1 METVGIIAEYNPFH
15 NGHAY
20 HMHKSK
26 ELTGADFVIVVMS
39 GDFVQRGAPSIFDK
53 YTRTKMALC
62 CGADLVLELPVRY
75 ATGSAEYFA
84 AGAVSL
90 LHNLGVVD
98 ALCFGGESN
107 QLSLFTKISEIL
119 FNEPDFYSDRLREHL
134 SCGLSYP
141 TARAKALLDYCQQDN
156 ASGFFCDTQ
165 NLTTFLASP
174 NNILGIEYCKALHRL
189 SSSIEPVVLQRV
201 ESDYHQKTLSEQFS
215 SATAIRRHLADQD
228 LHSIKNQLPP
238 EAFSLLKEA
247 VRTNRLSTLEDYSL
261 LLKYKLMCET
271 PDSLTQYQD
280 MSVELANR
288 IYSKLNQF
296 ESIPQFIQE
305 LKTKEV
311 TYTRISRALLHVL
324 LNIQSFSLAE
334 DSQDIAPYARIL
346 GFRKDSAPLLGQI
359 KKTSCIP
366 MISKL
371 ADRKKI
377 LSGDGLAMLEEDLWC
392 ANLYESVLSHNAP
405 LNFTNEIAKPI
416 VIC

>member
-1 METVGIIAEYNPFH
+1 MKTVGIIAEYNPFH

-20 HMHKSK
+20 HIHKSR
-26 ELTGADFVIVVMS
+26 ELTGADFVIIAMS

-53 YTRTKMALC
+53 YTRTKMALS

-90 LHNLGVVD
+90 LHNLGVAD
-98 ALCFGGESN
+98 ALCFGGESD
-107 QLSLFTKISEIL
+107 QLSFFTKISEVL
-119 FNEPDFYSDRLREHL
+119 FNEPEFYSDRLRRHL

-141 TARAKALLDYCQQDN
+141 TARAKALLDYCQQTDE
-156 ASGFFCDTQ
+156 SGFFCDAQ
-165 NLTTFLASP
+165 NLTAFLASP

-189 SSSIEPVVLQRV
+189 SSSIKPVVLQRV
-201 ESDYHQKTLSEQFS
+201 ESDYHQETLSEQFS

-346 GFRKDSAPLLGQI
+346 GFRKDSASLLGQI
-359 KKTSCIP
+359 KKKSCIP
-366 MISKL
+366 LISKL
-371 ADRKKI
+371 ADRQKL
-377 LSGDGLAMLEEDLWC
+377 LSGDGLAMLEEDIWC
-392 ANLYESVLSHNAP
+392 ANLYESVVASHSP
-405 LNFTNEIAKPI
+405 EGYQHEITKPI

>member
-1 METVGIIAEYNPFH
+1 MKTVGVIAEYNPFH

-39 GDFVQRGAPSIFDK
+39 GDFVQRGTPSIFDK

-75 ATGSAEYFA
+75 AVGSAEYFA
-84 AGAVSL
+84 TGAVSL

-107 QLSLFTKISEIL
+107 QLSFFTKLSEIL
-119 FNEPDFYSDRLREHL
+119 INEPEFYSDRLRNHL

-141 TARAKALLDYCQQDN
+141 TARAKSLLDYCQQDN
-156 ASGFFCDTQ
+156 ASGFFCDAK
-165 NLTTFLASP
+165 NLSAFLASP

-201 ESDYHQKTLSEQFS
+201 ESDYHQETLSKQFS
-215 SATAIRRHLADQD
+215 SATAIRRHLADND

-247 VRTNRLSTLEDYSL
+247 VRTNRLSTLENYSL
-261 LLKYKLMCET
+261 LLKYKLMCEM
-271 PDSLTQYQD
+271 PESLTQYQD
-280 MSVELANR
+280 MSAELANR

-296 ESIPQFIQE
+296 KSIPQFIQE
-305 LKTKEV
+305 LKTKEI

-324 LNIQSFSLAE
+324 LNVQSFSLAE
-334 DSQDIAPYARIL
+334 DSLDIAPYARIL
-346 GFRKDSAPLLGQI
+346 GFRKNSVSLLGQI
-359 KKTSCIP
+359 KKKSCIP
-366 MISKL
+366 LISKL
-371 ADRKKI
+371 ADRQKI
-377 LSGDGLAMLEEDLWC
+377 LSVDGLAMLEEDIWC
-392 ANLYESVLSHNAP
+392 ANLYESVVASHSSEGYQ
-405 LNFTNEIAKPI
+405 NEIAKGI
-416 VIC
+416 VVV

>member
-346 GFRKDSAPLLGQI
+346 GFRKDSASLLGQI
-359 KKTSCIP
+359 KKKSCIP
-366 MISKL
+366 LISKL
-371 ADRKKI
+371 ADRQKL
-377 LSGDGLAMLEEDLWC
+377 LSGDGLAMLEEDIWC
-392 ANLYESVLSHNAP
+392 ANLYESVVASHSP
-405 LNFTNEIAKPI
+405 EGYQHEITKPI